1 MKIKIF
7 IWQLEEA
14 MLGEEVKK
22 WGWARFCHSC
32 NYIPGHYT
40 FFCFFYKLKNLYTS
54 ACSNLNYG
62 TTNSH
67 QKCKGRKDGGN
78 YQNFLPIPS
87 QV

>member
-40 FFCFFYKLKNLYTS
+40 FC
-54 ACSNLNYG
+54 
-62 TTNSH
+62 
-67 QKCKGRKDGGN
+67 
-78 YQNFLPIPS
+78 
-87 QV
+87 